1 MQDHGPWRLCL
12 CSTREPITST
22 KKPCRRRRESRNA
35 LELTPSKKVI
45 HNPELLGPHSEQLGL
60 VAPGDWVDFFRYVA
74 ESYSGVILPEGDDR
88 DLKGH
93 IIPKVMAAKD
103 RFDVNFVRDY
113 QPPEVGDWLD
123 SENTLPGPL
132 EPYFLRANT
141 GPRHILGGVMSRPF
155 IFASQSAGKFAI
167 TSLESSSAYGRSPLA
182 EKWLTFQSVD
192 HCFCVQEG
200 LLRVKLKK
208 EGADTEWTEVR
219 EGQTVLVPAGQ
230 GFILDFGSR
239 YVRTITFTNGRGLEE
254 LIKLAGKDCPSVVL
268 PEEAAPFDP
277 EKLQDACSE
286 VKLAMENL

>member
-1 MQDHGPWRLCL
+1 MCGRGR
-12 CSTREPITST
+12 T
-22 KKPCRRRRESRNA
+22 
-35 LELTPSKKVI
+35 ELTFYKKVV

-113 QPPEVGDWLD
+113 QPPEVGDWQD

-155 IFASQSAGKFAI
+155 IYSSQCAGKFAI
-167 TSLESSSAYGRSPLA
+167 TSLESSNVYGPSPLA

-200 LLRVKLKK
+200 LLRIKLKK
-208 EGADTEWTEVR
+208 EGTDTEWAEVR

-230 GFILDFGSR
+230 GFILEFGSR
-239 YVRTITFTNGRGLEE
+239 YVRAITFTNGKGLEE
-254 LIKLAGKDCPSVVL
+254 LIKLAGQDCPTVVL
-268 PEEAAPFDP
+268 PEEAAPYDSA
-277 EKLQDACSE
+277 KLQAACGE
-286 VKLAMENL
+286 VEVALEYL